1 MSWLAGVHERLRELL
16 QPSRVT
22 AELDEE
28 LRDHFARELE
38 RQQRATESSAAARR
52 QTHLRVGSA
61 DLAREA
67 VTDGRT
73 GQVLRELVRDV
84 RLAARGLRRNP
95 GLATAVVLSFA
106 LGIGGTTAIF
116 SVVQAVLLRPLAYP
130 GSDQLYEIRVWWT
143 TFSASLSPADF
154 LALREQSLVT
164 GRVGA
169 YYLPDGGFALAT
181 PVGPEVVEGGFVT
194 PELPRVLGVTPI
206 IGAGFSSERGS
217 REVLIGESLW
227 RERFGGRSDAL
238 GENLTLE
245 GEAFTIVG
253 VMPTGFNLP
262 GRRNERLWVRA
273 QLDEPSRRG
282 PFFLKAVARLASDA
296 PTTTAESALTS
307 ATIPLLRDRYGVVDT
322 WRYGLRP
329 LKDVLVG
336 DTRETLLLMFAA
348 GALVLLIAVANVAN
362 LLLARGTLRTRE
374 MAVRASLGAGRGR
387 LVRQLLAE
395 SVLLGLIGSAAGLA
409 VTVGVAHVVRTE
421 AVTVVPRIDEVGV
434 NTAVVLFALASGIAA
449 GLVAGLL
456 PVLRLPWTRLN
467 DWLRTGSRSAGD
479 DVRHGRMRQA
489 LVVAEVAL
497 ALTVVTSAGLIVKSL
512 IRLQEADLGFR
523 PQGVLSLRLAL
534 PEQPYATTERVQAFM
549 ASLEDKL
556 RELPRVRSVGVAMSL
571 PPDLLVMSN
580 NYTVEA
586 ATPNAAGPSDVA
598 EWNVVDSD
606 YFATLGIR
614 VLRGRAFDSR
624 DRANSTSVAVINEAF
639 LRRHF
644 PGGDALGRRLKAGD
658 WDPTPKSPWITVV
671 GVVKDVPYEN
681 GAWGGPNPMV
691 SLAHSQ
697 NLGLLAPYIVMESNE
712 SPVALVPAVRAIVAS
727 LDPNVPLRDVATMS
741 DRVHRSTAVPRF
753 RGLLFSALGVLA
765 LLLAVTG
772 IYGVMAY
779 HVSQRRRETAIRRA
793 LGARGAQIVRSTL
806 GTGLRL
812 AVAGIILGTAGAVAV
827 TRSLSAILY
836 QVDPRDPAILGAGAA
851 VLATTAV
858 IACAWPAVRAVR
870 VDPST
875 LLREE

>member
-1 MSWLAGVHERLRELL
+1 MSWLAGVRQRLRELL
-16 QPSRVT
+16 QPSRVA

-28 LRDHFARELE
+28 LRDHFARELD
-38 RQQRATESSAAARR
+38 QQQHAIESAAAARR
-52 QTHLRVGSA
+52 QAHLRVGSA
-61 DLAREA
+61 DMAREA
-67 VTDGRT
+67 VADDRT
-73 GQVLRELVRDV
+73 GQVFRETVRDV

-116 SVVQAVLLRPLAYP
+116 SVVHAVLLRPLAYP
-130 GSDQLYEIRVWWT
+130 GSDQLYEVRVWWK

-181 PVGPEVVEGGFVT
+181 PAGPEVVDGGFVT
-194 PELPRVLGVTPI
+194 PELPQVLGVTPI
-206 IGAGFSSERGS
+206 VGAGFSSERGS

-238 GENLTLE
+238 GETLTLE

-253 VMPTGFNLP
+253 VMPAGFNLP
-262 GRRNERLWVRA
+262 GRRNERVWVRA
-273 QLDEPSRRG
+273 QLDEPTRRG
-282 PFFLKAVARLASDA
+282 PFFLRAIARLASDA
-296 PTTTAESALTS
+296 PPTTAASVLSS
-307 ATIPLLRDRYGVVDT
+307 ATIPVLRDRYGVADT

-336 DTRETLLLMFAA
+336 DARETLLLMLAA

-409 VTVGVAHVVRTE
+409 VTFGVAQVARIE
-421 AVTVVPRIDEVGV
+421 AATVVPRIDEVGV
-434 NTAVVLFALASGIAA
+434 DTVVVLFALASGIAA
-449 GLVAGLL
+449 GLASGLL

-467 DWLRTGSRSAGD
+467 DWLRAGSRSAGE

-512 IRLQEADLGFR
+512 FRLQEADLGFR
-523 PQGVLSLRLAL
+523 PQGVLSFRLAL
-534 PEQPYATTERVQAFM
+534 PEQPYARAERAQALM

-556 RELPRVRSVGVAMSL
+556 RGLPRVRSVGVAMSL

-598 EWNVVDSD
+598 EWNVVNSD
-606 YFATLGIR
+606 YFTAMGIR
-614 VLRGRAFDSR
+614 VLRGRAFDTR
-624 DRANSTSVAVINEAF
+624 DRAESPGVAVVNEAF
-639 LRRHF
+639 VRRHF
-644 PGGDALGRRLKAGD
+644 PGGDGLSRRLKAGD
-658 WDPTPKSPWITVV
+658 WAPQSPWITIV
-671 GVVKDVPYEN
+671 GVVKDAPYEN

-691 SLAHSQ
+691 YLAHSQ
-697 NLGLLAPYIVMESNE
+697 NLLQAPYVVIDCSED
-712 SPVALVPAVRAIVAS
+712 PAALVPAVRTAVAS
-727 LDPNVPLRDVATMS
+727 LDPRVPLRDVATMT

-753 RGLLFSALGVLA
+753 RGLLFSALGTLA

-793 LGARGAQIVRSTL
+793 LGARGDQIVRSTL
-806 GTGLRL
+806 GAGLRL
-812 AVAGIILGTAGAVAV
+812 AFAGIILGTAGAVAL
-827 TRSLSAILY
+827 TRSLSTILY

-851 VLATTAV
+851 VLAATAV